1 MAHGFLPLLLPL
13 SEEGSTCLQFLDRG
27 QNSVLWTLGVDH
39 EEAETTFHSCL
50 SLHVP
55 ALKE

>member
-1 MAHGFLPLLLPL
+1 MAYGFLSLLPL
-13 SEEGSTCLQFLDRG
+13 SEEGSTCLQFLDSG

-39 EEAETTFHSCL
+39 EEVETRFHSCL